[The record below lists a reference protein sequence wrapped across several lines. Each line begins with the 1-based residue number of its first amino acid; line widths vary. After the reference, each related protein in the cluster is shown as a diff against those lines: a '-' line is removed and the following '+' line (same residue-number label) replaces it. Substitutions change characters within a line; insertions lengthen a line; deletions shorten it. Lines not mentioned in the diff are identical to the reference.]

1 MFKTQV
7 TNLSEDEILIHL
19 SLGRITFLNFWEKNI
34 LFKKLDSS
42 NTLAI
47 HSIEDIENL
56 VGRKLSKRVIWDGKE
71 NLRMAKLALNYCRQ
85 LNIQIIVNFQSD
97 YPEILRQI
105 ADPPYLLF
113 CRGDVSLLKGRNI
126 SVVGT
131 RRLSPAGKTA
141 ARQFAYNAVV
151 DGKNIVSGL
160 ANGADGFAHQG
171 AIDAYFDYLEK
182 GIDASK
188 LGKTIAVIPSSIDEI
203 VPGTH
208 KKMAAQ
214 ILQSGGL
221 IISEYEPKM
230 GMATWHFVGRN
241 RIIAGLSSA
250 TLVVEAPAGSGA
262 LITADFALEN
272 GRDVFFH
279 EAAFGENA
287 EQISAL
293 VKNEL
298 QAEHALGKVS
308 KYKMEN
314 TPEKYL
320 EAGAP
325 VIKDYKDFCKAL
337 TELPG
342 ERSMPDIPVQGT
354 LFD

>member
-1 MFKTQV
+1 MLKNHI
-7 TNLSEDEILIHL
+7 TNLTEDQILLHL
-19 SLGRITFLNFWEKNI
+19 SLGRMTFLSFQEKNF

-42 NTLAI
+42 HTLAI
-47 HSIEDIENL
+47 HSIEEIEKIVN
-56 VGRKLSKRVIWDGKE
+56 RSFSKRVVWDGQE
-71 NLRMAKLALNYCRQ
+71 NLRMAKLALHYCNQ
-85 LNIQIIVNFQSD
+85 FNIQILINTQPD

-113 CRGDVSLLKGRNI
+113 CRGDISLLQGKNI

-131 RRLSPAGKTA
+131 RKLSPAGKTA
-141 ARQFAYNAVV
+141 ARQFAYDAVM
-151 DGKNIVSGL
+151 DGRNIVSGL

-182 GIDASK
+182 GIDASC
-188 LGKTIAVIPSSIDEI
+188 LGKTIAVLPSSIDEV
-203 VPGTH
+203 VPYGH
-208 KKMAAQ
+208 KRMAAQ

-241 RIIAGLSSA
+241 RIIAGLSAA

-272 GRDVFFH
+272 GRDVLFH
-279 EAAFGENA
+279 EAAFGQSA
-287 EQISAL
+287 KQISA
-293 VKNEL
+293 VVSNEL
-298 QAEHALGKVS
+298 QVEHAIGKVS
-308 KYKMEN
+308 KYKLEN
-314 TPEKYL
+314 TPEKFL

-325 VIKDYKDFCKAL
+325 VVKDYKDFCKAL
-337 TELPG
+337 IEYPG
-342 ERSMPDIPVQGT
+342 ERAVKSLPVQGK